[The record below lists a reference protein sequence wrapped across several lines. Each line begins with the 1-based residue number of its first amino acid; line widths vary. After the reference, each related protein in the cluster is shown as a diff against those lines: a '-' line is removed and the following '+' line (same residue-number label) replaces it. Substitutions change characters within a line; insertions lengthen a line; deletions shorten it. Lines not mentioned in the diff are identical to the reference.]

1 MFRKHLTVVLILS
14 LLISCAQKDNASF
27 EVTYEVSTRKD
38 LPLKTFISFTDST
51 GGVTLYTTEKN
62 WSKKVTLHADQTASL
77 CTVVTYDWDSVFI
90 YYPVYYWFDE
100 QQRQSLISGS
110 IIHPRKT
117 VTEYGEYTVFISLL
131 KSETEEQNGF
141 IRWLFSYR

>member
-62 WSKKVTLHADQTASL
+62 WSKKVTLHADQTAFL
-77 CTVVTYDWDSVFI
+77 
-90 YYPVYYWFDE
+90 
-100 QQRQSLISGS
+100 RQN
-110 IIHPRKT
+110 
-117 VTEYGEYTVFISLL
+117 SLL
-131 KSETEEQNGF
+131 EWGICPSTLCPCQKQP
-141 IRWLFSYR
+141 